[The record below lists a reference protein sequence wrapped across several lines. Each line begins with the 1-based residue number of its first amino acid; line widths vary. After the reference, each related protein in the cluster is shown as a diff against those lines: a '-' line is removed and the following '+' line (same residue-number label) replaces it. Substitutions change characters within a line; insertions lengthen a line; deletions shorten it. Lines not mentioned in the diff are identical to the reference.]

1 MFTALIRHRD
11 LVWQMTKRDIIGRYR
26 GSAAGLLW
34 SFFNPVLM
42 LTVYTFVFSG
52 VFKARWGAGTTDSHV
67 DFAVVLFAGLLVH
80 GLFAE
85 CVNRAPLLVVSQPSL
100 VKKVVFPLEILPW
113 IAVLS
118 ALFHTF
124 AGLIVLVGVSAFGSL
139 TLSPTILLF
148 PLVLLPF
155 VLCTL
160 GFVWFLAATGV
171 FLRDLSQGIG
181 VVTTAM
187 LFLSPVFYSSATLG
201 EPYRT
206 LLTINPLSFIVEQAR
221 EVLIWGRLPNWL
233 GLAVYLVISL
243 VVARSGFWWFQK
255 TRRGFADVL

>member
-1 MFTALIRHRD
+1 MFSGLIRHRD

-26 GSAAGLLW
+26 GSMAGVLW
-34 SFFNPVLM
+34 SFFHPVLM
-42 LTVYTFVFSG
+42 LAVYTFVFSG
-52 VFKARWGAGTTDSHV
+52 VFKARWGAGTSDSHV

-85 CVNRAPLLVVSQPSL
+85 CVNRAPLLVVAQPSL

-113 IAVLS
+113 VAVMS

-124 AGLIVLVGVSAFGSL
+124 TGLLVLLAMSALGSL
-139 TLSPTILLF
+139 TLSPTVLLF
-148 PLVLLPF
+148 PVVLAPLV
-155 VLCTL
+155 VITL
-160 GFVWFLAATGV
+160 GFVWFLSSTGV

-187 LFLSPVFYSSATLG
+187 LFLSPVFYSSAALG

-206 LLTINPLSFIVEQAR
+206 LLRMNPLSFIVEQAR
-221 EVLIWGRLPNWL
+221 EVLIWGRSPNWT
-233 GLAVYLVISL
+233 GLAVYLGVSL
-243 VVARSGFWWFQK
+243 VVARAGFWWFQK

>member
-1 MFTALIRHRD
+1 MFRAFIRHRD
-11 LVWQMTKRDIIGRYR
+11 LIWQMTKRDIIGRYR
-26 GSAAGLLW
+26 GSMAGLLW

-42 LTVYTFVFSG
+42 LSIYTFVFAG
-52 VFKARWGAGTTDSHV
+52 VFKARWGTGTADSQV

-80 GLFAE
+80 NMFAE
-85 CVNRAPLLVVSQPSL
+85 CVNRAPALVVAQPSL

-113 IAVLS
+113 VAVMS

-124 AGLIVLVGVSAFGSL
+124 AGLLVLLAMSLLGSL
-139 TLSPTILLF
+139 HLSPTVLLF
-148 PLVLLPF
+148 PVVLAPF

-160 GFVWFLAATGV
+160 GFVWFLASTGV

-181 VVTTAM
+181 VVTTAL
-187 LFLSPVFYSSATLG
+187 LFLSPVFYASSALG

-206 LLTINPLSFIVEQAR
+206 FLKLNPLSFIVEQSR
-221 EVLIWGRLPNWL
+221 EVLIWGRSPDWA
-233 GLAVYLVISL
+233 GLAVYLLVSL
-243 VVARSGFWWFQK
+243 VIARGGYWWFQK

>member
-1 MFTALIRHRD
+1 MFTGLVRHRD

-26 GSAAGLLW
+26 GSIAGVLW
-34 SFFNPVLM
+34 SFFHPVLM
-42 LTVYTFVFSG
+42 LAVYTVVFSG
-52 VFKARWGAGTTDSHV
+52 VFKSRWGAGSPDSHV

-85 CVNRAPLLVVSQPSL
+85 CVNRAPSLVVAQPSL

-113 IAVLS
+113 VTVMS

-124 AGLIVLVGVSAFGSL
+124 AGLMVLLGVAALGSL
-139 TLSPTILLF
+139 RLSPTVLLF
-148 PLVLLPF
+148 PLVIAPL
-155 VLCTL
+155 VVCTL

-171 FLRDLSQGIG
+171 YLRDLSQGIG

-187 LFLSPVFYSSATLG
+187 LFLSPVFYASATLP

-206 LLTINPLSFIVEQAR
+206 LLTLNPLSFIVEQAR
-221 EVLIWGRLPNWL
+221 EVLIWGRMPNWI
-233 GLAVYLVISL
+233 GLAIYLGISL
-243 VVARSGFWWFQK
+243 VIARTGFWWFQK